1 MNGNRIETG
10 IGGTMTDKRFNFVC
24 KLFNDYNFKGTQWE
38 VDTQMDNYYN
48 FIVGKEQEIGKEFD
62 YDKVVKLLSTEYK
75 KKTIPTKFE
84 LGEYL
89 KRAIIKNYDDSK
101 SGQLLVFICYCLDAN
116 NNPVFRQVYDFTIDN
131 NTDNGKSASSYEYQL
146 KERYEIVKSKFY
158 PAGST
163 LTGSWKRG
171 FKVYYPP
178 TQTEI
183 RSEIVVTEEECIL
196 AKEFELARA
205 S

>member
-1 MNGNRIETG
+1 MS
-10 IGGTMTDKRFNFVC
+10 DKGYQFVC
-24 KLFNDYNFKGTQWE
+24 KLFNDYQFKGTQWE

-48 FIVGKEQEIGKEFD
+48 FIKSKEEETGKEYD
-62 YDKVVKLLSTEYK
+62 YDRVYKLLEREYH
-75 KKTIPTKFE
+75 KKTIPTKPE
-84 LGEYL
+84 LVNFIN
-89 KRAIIKNYDDSK
+89 RCTVNNVDTSVN
-101 SGQLLVFICYCLDAN
+101 GQLVVFICYCLDSD
-116 NNPVFRQVYDFTIDN
+116 NNPVFRRVYDFVVDN

-146 KERYEIVKSKFY
+146 KERYEIVKSKYY

-183 RSEIVVTEEECIL
+183 HSEIIVTEEECKL
-196 AKEFELARA
+196 AEEFELARA
-205 S
+205 C

>member
-1 MNGNRIETG
+1 MSDNGYQ
-10 IGGTMTDKRFNFVC
+10 FVC
-24 KLFNDYNFKGTQWE
+24 KLFNDYQFKGTQWE

-48 FIVGKEQEIGKEFD
+48 YIKSKEEETGKEYD
-62 YDKVVKLLSTEYK
+62 YDRVYKLLEREYK

-101 SGQLLVFICYCLDAN
+101 SGQLHVIICYCLDAD
-116 NNPVFRQVYDFTIDN
+116 NNPVFRQVYGFTIDN

-183 RSEIVVTEEECIL
+183 HSEIIVTEEECKL
-196 AKEFELARA
+196 AEEFEQARA